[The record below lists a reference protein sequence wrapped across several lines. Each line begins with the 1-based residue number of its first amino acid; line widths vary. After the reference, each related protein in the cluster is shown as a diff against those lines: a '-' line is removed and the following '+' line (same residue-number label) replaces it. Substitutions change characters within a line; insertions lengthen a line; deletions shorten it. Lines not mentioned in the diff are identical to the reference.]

1 MHIGVI
7 EHSAIHID
15 RQAALIF
22 LEVNRSPDFYLQQF
36 TLSSYS
42 QIKVSYIRFII
53 YSKPIH
59 ELIVIDS
66 LRLLIFFAFLLTIR
80 AKLLNLKQANLMI
93 IVYNGRELIQC
104 LPRKLHKLKDYNQH
118 VICFMCSV

>member
-59 ELIVIDS
+59 EQIVIES
-66 LRLLIFFAFLLTIR
+66 LRLLIFFAILLTRRI
-80 AKLLNLKQANLMI
+80 LMI
-93 IVYNGRELIQC
+93 NSADIQF
-104 LPRKLHKLKDYNQH
+104 LVSKYSLSMYHFP
-118 VICFMCSV
+118 